1 MTLHPD
7 ANRLLAHAADELR
20 AVLGDQLAAVL
31 VYGSLA
37 LGGFNPLTSDVDF
50 VVVTETALNESE
62 LAALAAMHHRLFR
75 SGLALADQIECSYIP
90 RAGLR
95 RYDPANA
102 HFPRLD
108 RGEDRLSIQQHDTDW
123 VIQRYSLREHG
134 FAVLGPEPRALID
147 PISPSELRQAVLDL
161 LWWWQLQLREPQRVA
176 QPGYQ
181 VYSVLSMCR
190 ILYTLRQGGIVSK
203 PAAARWALQALPAR
217 FHPLIARAA
226 AWQGG
231 AFDHLQE
238 TLALIR
244 YTLEEANT
252 AQ

>member
-1 MTLHPD
+1 MTLDPN
-7 ANRLLAHAADELR
+7 ATRLLAYAAHELR
-20 AVLGDQLAAVL
+20 TVLGDQLAAIL

-37 LGGFNPLTSDVDF
+37 LGDFNPTTSDVDF
-50 VVVTETALNESE
+50 VVVTETALNDSE
-62 LAALAAMHHRLFR
+62 LAALADLHRRLFR

-102 HFPRLD
+102 HFPHLD
-108 RGEDRLSIQQHDTDW
+108 RGEDRLAIQQHDTDW
-123 VIQRYSLREHG
+123 VIQRYSLREYG
-134 FAVLGPEPRALID
+134 FAVLGPDPKTLID
-147 PISPSELRQAVLDL
+147 PISPSDLRQAVLDL
-161 LWWWQLQLREPQRVA
+161 LWWWQLQLTDPQRVA

-190 ILYTLRQGGIVSK
+190 IFFTLRQGGIASK

-217 FHPLIARAA
+217 FHPLIASAT
-226 AWQGG
+226 AWQGD

-238 TLALIR
+238 TLGLIQ
-244 YTLEEANT
+244 YVLEEAKS
-252 AQ
+252 